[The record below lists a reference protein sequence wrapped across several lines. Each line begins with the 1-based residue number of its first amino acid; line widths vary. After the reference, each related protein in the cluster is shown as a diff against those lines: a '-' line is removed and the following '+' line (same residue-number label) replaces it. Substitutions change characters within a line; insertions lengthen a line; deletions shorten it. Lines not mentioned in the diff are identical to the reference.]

1 MKATLK
7 FLRTIQIA
15 MLIALVLY
23 LYLPEVAHVQPKAV
37 PSAMY
42 YSITV
47 LTAGI
52 VGAIFI
58 VRRRWTMPVEGR
70 LSTDPENK
78 EALLRLRKGYVLIY
92 ALSEAAVLF
101 GLQLRF
107 IGFTRLQVIPFYIT
121 GGILL
126 LYFFPRKLS
135 SEISLP

>member
-15 MLIALVLY
+15 MIIAALLY
-23 LYLPEVAHVQPKAV
+23 LYLPEAVRVQPKAV
-37 PSAMY
+37 PPIMY
-42 YSITV
+42 YCIAVMTMGV
-47 LTAGI
+47 VVT
-52 VGAIFI
+52 IFI
-58 VRRRWTMPVEGR
+58 VRRRWTTPVENE

-92 ALSEAAVLF
+92 GMSEAAVLF

-126 LYFFPRKLS
+126 LYFFPRRLS
-135 SEISLP
+135 ETSLP